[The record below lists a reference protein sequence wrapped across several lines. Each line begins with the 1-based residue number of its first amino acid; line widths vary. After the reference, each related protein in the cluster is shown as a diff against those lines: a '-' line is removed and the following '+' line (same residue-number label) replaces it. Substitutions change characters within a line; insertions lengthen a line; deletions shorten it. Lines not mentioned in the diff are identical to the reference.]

1 MSCSLDI
8 VIVNWNTK
16 GQLRECLESIA
27 AADIRGFEL
36 RRVVVVDNG
45 STDGSASDTGGIGLP
60 LEVIQNGRN
69 LGFAAACNQGAR
81 GSESD
86 YLLFLNPD
94 TRVYRDSLWK
104 PVAFM
109 QGPGSEKTGIAG
121 IQLVDESGRAA
132 VSCARFPTVSMYL
145 SKMTGLSAL
154 FPRRFPSYMMTEWD
168 YSASGTVEQVIGA
181 FFLIRRRLFEELGR
195 FDERFFVYF
204 EEVDISYR
212 AAMNGW
218 KTQYLADVR
227 AFHRGQG
234 SSHQVQGL
242 RLFYSLRSRI
252 LYGLKH
258 FDGFEAFLLI
268 VATLGIE
275 PVPRIIISLIRR
287 SSPLETIRGYMLLWT
302 WFVRNAWRKQKKTGN
317 INHSEGE
324 IEL

>member
-1 MSCSLDI
+1 MKLCTLDI

-27 AADIRGFEL
+27 AADLKDFEL

-45 STDGSASDTGGIGLP
+45 STDNSATDIQGIELP
-60 LEVIQNGRN
+60 LKVIHNAVN
-69 LGFAAACNQGAR
+69 LGFAAACNQGAL
-81 GSESD
+81 EAEAD

-94 TRVYRDSLWK
+94 TRLYRDSLWR

-109 QGPGSEKTGIAG
+109 QRPENERIGIVG
-121 IQLVDESGRAA
+121 VQLEDESGN
-132 VSCARFPTVSMYL
+132 VSITCARFPSVSMYI
-145 SKMTGLSAL
+145 SKMTGLNVL
-154 FPRRFPSYMMTEWD
+154 LPRMFPSYMMTEWD
-168 YSASGTVEQVIGA
+168 YTENRVVEQVIGA
-181 FFLIRRRLFEELGR
+181 FFLIRRPLFEELGR

-212 AAMNGW
+212 AAMRGW
-218 KTQYLADVR
+218 NTYYLADVR

-258 FDGFEAFLLI
+258 FGGFSAFLLI
-268 VATLGIE
+268 IATIGIE
-275 PVPRIIISLIRR
+275 PAPRIIISLIRK
-287 SSPLETIRGYMLLWT
+287 SSALETVHGYMLLWT
-302 WFVRNAWRKQKKTGN
+302 WVVRTTVVKIKKN
-317 INHSEGE
+317 LAHK
-324 IEL
+324 LFRRRD